1 MGAAQTSIRQPSAAE
16 ADARNEVFEVLKNA
30 RRRAVL
36 RYLLYEEPEAEFR
49 DLVEYVASRENGT
62 NSDSV
67 SPAERNR
74 VRTALYQH
82 HLDKLADTG
91 FIEYDKREGVVRRN
105 GRTDEVVDLLEP
117 TTRQKPATILYAFG
131 VAVLGIGILIAA
143 IPASNAFAGA
153 IVGSL
158 GLALILYQYR
168 SGN

>member
-1 MGAAQTSIRQPSAAE
+1 MGAAQQSLRQPSVEE

-49 DLVEYVASRENGT
+49 DLVEYVAARENETSPDG
-62 NSDSV
+62 V

-105 GRTDEVVDLLEP
+105 GRTDEVVDLIEP
-117 TTRQKPATILYAFG
+117 TGREEPKTILYAFG
-131 VAVLGIGILIAA
+131 VAVLGIGVLIAA
-143 IPASNAFAGA
+143 IPASSAFAGA
-153 IVGSL
+153 IVGIL

-168 SGN
+168 TAI